1 MKTRQSILIGPSIRG
16 DVKVTRRNVLTGEI
30 DLVIEKKNM
39 LLSGLYQN
47 SSYGLFT
54 TTSMYTYN
62 VTPIAVADSSRSIIS
77 NGAMHSC
84 SIGTSNVPP
93 TRSDTGIKGTM
104 LATSTEGATVAYSP
118 YGTYPVFLTRKW
130 VFPASVGTGNIGE
143 VFLQAMTYA
152 GDSAWRR
159 QAVARQV
166 FDPVIEK
173 TDYHELT
180 VEWTITMTTEPMEGD
195 IPNGQR
201 DGSTTV
207 HWKSFINNRQLWA
220 WAFGNYFYTGGSPP
234 YRPAGAIRFA
244 PISGAPISNMQPY
257 FVITGDS
264 NVDSDLENDLHNTL
278 KGNQLY
284 SGFLQLSTTN
294 SYITDSYYRD
304 FRLGFD
310 VSQSNGQIGE
320 LLLRCRND
328 YSTNYNEEYICRITF
343 DPPLDKTNKYQ
354 LYLDLRLGFN
364 LS

>member
-39 LLSGLYQN
+39 LLSELYQH

-54 TTSMYTYN
+54 STKANN
-62 VTPIAVADSSRSIIS
+62 VTPIAVAGSNHSITS
-77 NGAMHSC
+77 NGAMYSC

-93 TRSDTGIKGTM
+93 TRSDTGIKGTI
-104 LATSTEGATVAYSP
+104 LATSTQGTTVAYSS
-118 YGTYPVFLTRKW
+118 YGTYPVYLSRKW
-130 VFPASVGTGNIGE
+130 VFPAGVGTGNIGE
-143 VFLQAMTYA
+143 VFIKAMTSSPEYSPWK
-152 GDSAWRR
+152 G

-166 FDPVIEK
+166 FDPVVEK
-173 TDYHELT
+173 TDYHDLT
-180 VEWTITMTTEPMEGD
+180 VEWTITMTTAPMEGD

-220 WAFGNYFYTGGSPP
+220 WAFGNCN
-234 YRPAGAIRFA
+234 AGAGVIRFA
-244 PISGAPISNMQPY
+244 PPSGTSISNMPPY

-264 NVDSDLENDLHNTL
+264 NVDSDLVNDLHNTL

-310 VSQSNGQIGE
+310 TSESNGQIGE
-320 LLLRCRND
+320 LLLRCRNSYVVD
-328 YSTNYNEEYICRITF
+328 YDEEYICRITF
-343 DPPLDKTNKYQ
+343 NPPLDKINTYQ
-354 LYLDLRLGFN
+354 LFLDLRLGFN

>member
-39 LLSGLYQN
+39 LLSELYQK

-54 TTSMYTYN
+54 NTYFYN
-62 VTPIAVADSSRSIIS
+62 VTPIALSGSNHSITS

-93 TRSDTGIKGTM
+93 TRSDTGIKGTI
-104 LATSTEGATVAYSP
+104 LATSTEGTTVAYSP

-130 VFPASVGTGNIGE
+130 VFPAGVGTGNIGE
-143 VFLQAMTYA
+143 VFLQAMRESYGT
-152 GDSAWRR
+152 SAWYG

-220 WAFGNYFYTGGSPP
+220 WAFGNYISGS
-234 YRPAGAIRFA
+234 RAGAIRFA
-244 PISGAPISNMQPY
+244 PISSNMPPY

-294 SYITDSYYRD
+294 SYIKDSYYRD

-320 LLLRCRND
+320 LLLRCRHND
-328 YSTNYNEEYICRITF
+328 SSDYNEEYICRITF

>member
-1 MKTRQSILIGPSIRG
+1 MKTRPSILIGPSIRG

-39 LLSGLYQN
+39 LLSGLYQD
-47 SSYGLFT
+47 SSSGLFT
-54 TTSMYTYN
+54 NTFDYN
-62 VTPIAVADSSRSIIS
+62 VTPIAVADRSHSITS

-93 TRSDTGIKGTM
+93 TRSDTGIKGTI
-104 LATSTEGATVAYSP
+104 LATSTQGTTVAYSP
-118 YGTYPVFLTRKW
+118 YGTYPVYLTRKW
-130 VFPASVGTGNIGE
+130 EFPAGEGTGNIGE
-143 VFLQAMTYA
+143 VFLKATKGSFGY
-152 GDSAWRR
+152 SAWFE

-180 VEWTITMTTEPMEGD
+180 VEWTITMTTVPMEGD

-220 WAFGNYFYTGGSPP
+220 WAFGNYVISSYYPS
-234 YRPAGAIRFA
+234 GAIRFT
-244 PISGAPISNMQPY
+244 PISGAPTGDIPPY

-320 LLLRCRND
+320 LLLRCRNS
-328 YSTNYNEEYICRITF
+328 YSNDRDEEYICRITF